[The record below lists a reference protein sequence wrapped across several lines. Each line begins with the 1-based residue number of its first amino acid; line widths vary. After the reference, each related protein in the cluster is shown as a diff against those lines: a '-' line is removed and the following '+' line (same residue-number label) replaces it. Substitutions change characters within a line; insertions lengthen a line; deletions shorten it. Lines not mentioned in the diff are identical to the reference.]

1 MKKEIKVAIAVILS
15 LWFFVMGFELG
26 AYKERKAYV
35 DANGTTANS
44 ITINTTAPTTT
55 APTTT
60 APTTTAP
67 TTTDPTTNPVFNTQ
81 PGDSTQN
88 QQDSTTTTESTAPA
102 NDPSSL
108 SKAQIVEKMNAYM
121 TALKSEQNMTASKS
135 ESIVV
140 TLVDC
145 SVPSATSMI
154 NNIVSG
160 AIGGDGD
167 ETVSYTIAN
176 GSTPEGETAYS
187 LIPPTNKNF
196 ELKEAGVLSAKAEK
210 QGDNTVYTVVLNEE
224 STTAASPV
232 PTYNATAIGYL
243 DLMSLDLPG
252 VTITSADLKYPG
264 STVAITV
271 NAQDKVVNLV
281 NKMPMSGY
289 GAAQLAFVSGNATF
303 EGGLDET
310 WNFTY

>member
-15 LWFFVMGFELG
+15 LWFFIMGFELG

-35 DANGTTANS
+35 DASATTVSS
-44 ITINTTAPTTT
+44 ITLSQSTTT
-55 APTTT
+55 TVPSTTT
-60 APTTTAP
+60 TTTTT
-67 TTTDPTTNPVFNTQ
+67 TTTDPVFNTQ
-81 PGDSTQN
+81 PTESTQS
-88 QQDSTTTTESTAPA
+88 QQDNTTTTESAAPA

-108 SKAQIVEKMNAYM
+108 SKEQIVEKMNTYM
-121 TALKSEQNMTASKS
+121 TALKSEQNMTATKS

-154 NNIVSG
+154 NNIVSSV
-160 AIGGDGD
+160 IGGDGD
-167 ETVSYTIAN
+167 EVVSYTFAN
-176 GSTPEGETAYS
+176 GSTSEGETPYS

-196 ELKEAGVLSAKAEK
+196 ELNAAGVLTAKAEK
-210 QGDNTVYTVVLNEE
+210 QGDNTVYTVVLVEE
-224 STTAASPV
+224 NTTAASPV
-232 PTYNATAIGYL
+232 PTYNSAVIGYL
-243 DLMSLDLPG
+243 DLMSLDFPS

-271 NAQDKVVNLV
+271 NAQDKVINLV

-289 GAAQLAFVSGNATF
+289 GAAQLALGLSGNATF

>member
-1 MKKEIKVAIAVILS
+1 MKKEIKIAIAVILS
-15 LWFFVMGFELG
+15 LWFFIMGFELG

-35 DANGTTANS
+35 DANATTIPS
-44 ITINTTAPTTT
+44 ITLNSTTTTQPTTT
-55 APTTT
+55 TTTNPPTTT
-60 APTTTAP
+60 T
-67 TTTDPTTNPVFNTQ
+67 TTNPVFNTQ
-81 PGDSTQN
+81 PTESTSAS
-88 QQDSTTTTESTAPA
+88 QDNTTTENPTESTAPA

-108 SKAQIVEKMNAYM
+108 SKEQIVEKMNTYM
-121 TALKSEQNMTASKS
+121 KALKSEQNMTANKS

-154 NNIVSG
+154 NSIVSG

-167 ETVSYTIAN
+167 ETISYSISN
-176 GSTPEGETAYS
+176 GSTSDGETPYS
-187 LIPPTNKNF
+187 LIPPTNKDFALNV
-196 ELKEAGVLSAKAEK
+196 AGVLSAKAEK
-210 QGDNTVYTVVLNEE
+210 QGDNTVYTVVLVDE
-224 STTAASPV
+224 STTAAAPV
-232 PTYNATAIGYL
+232 PTYNSAVIGYL

-271 NAQDKVVNLV
+271 NAQDKVINLV

-289 GAAQLAFVSGNATF
+289 GAAQIAFASGNATF